1 MTVLLQIP
9 LSYSTPIAPP
19 PSPAH
24 SAMLRRELP
33 MPQIDYNLLTLAV
46 GTGSLILL
54 LIELRSNHVWNQK
67 RTSYELMNETINS
80 GHMTGAMDQLLSQFG
95 WDLLGGTETYADV
108 AARMKPD
115 SARLQSLDQPLIV
128 VMRHLE
134 MVSISMSHG
143 IIDETIVYDSMRY
156 FFEKIY
162 RAALPFIEKERA
174 RRGDADIYVQ
184 FERYARKWQADA
196 VR

>member
-1 MTVLLQIP
+1 
-9 LSYSTPIAPP
+9 
-19 PSPAH
+19 
-24 SAMLRRELP
+24 

-46 GTGSLILL
+46 GAGSLVLL

-80 GHMTGAMDQLLSQFG
+80 GHMTGAMEQLQSKFG
-95 WDLLGGTETYADV
+95 WDLLGGKETYSDV
-108 AARMKPD
+108 ASRVKPGEGD
-115 SARLQSLDQPLIV
+115 ALDPPLIV

-143 IIDETIVYDSMRY
+143 IIDERIVYDSMRY

-162 RAALPFIEKERA
+162 SAALPFIEKERA
-174 RRGDADIYVQ
+174 RRGDAEVYVQ
-184 FERYARKWQADA
+184 FERYALKWNAGA
-196 VR
+196 PVH